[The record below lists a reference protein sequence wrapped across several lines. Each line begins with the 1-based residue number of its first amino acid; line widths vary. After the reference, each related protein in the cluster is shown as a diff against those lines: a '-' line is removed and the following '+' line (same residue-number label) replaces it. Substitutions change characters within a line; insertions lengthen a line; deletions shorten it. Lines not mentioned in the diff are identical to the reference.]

1 MLKNL
6 VSLSVLAVALLT
18 FSTAFASPA
27 PAGDEAFLASLQAP
41 QPAAAPEAPALPGAD
56 WVPAPVPK
64 ACTFGCQTCST
75 GFGKQFCTTC
85 NGVKSCG
92 SCAPT
97 CGF

>member
-6 VSLSVLAVALLT
+6 VSLAVLAVALLT
-18 FSTAFASPA
+18 FSTVFASPA

-41 QPAAAPEAPALPGAD
+41 QAPALPSAD
-56 WVPAPVPK
+56 RAQAPVPM
-64 ACTFGCQTCST
+64 ACTFGCQSCTFN
-75 GFGKQFCTTC
+75 GRVGLQFCTTC

-92 SCAPT
+92 SCAQL

>member
-6 VSLSVLAVALLT
+6 VSLAVLAVALLT
-18 FSTAFASPA
+18 VSTAFASPA

-41 QPAAAPEAPALPGAD
+41 QAATAPEAPALPSAN
-56 WVPAPVPK
+56 WAPVPM
-64 ACTFGCQTCST
+64 ACTVGCQSCSIS
-75 GFGKQFCTTC
+75 GGVGKQFCTTC

-92 SCAPT
+92 TCAQT